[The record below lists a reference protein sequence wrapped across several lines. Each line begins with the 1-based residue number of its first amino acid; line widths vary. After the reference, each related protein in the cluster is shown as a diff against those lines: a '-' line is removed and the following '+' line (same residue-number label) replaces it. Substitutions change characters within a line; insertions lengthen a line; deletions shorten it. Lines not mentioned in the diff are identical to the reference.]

1 MLYIVVNGSLIQT
14 PPSRPGLSQVGTLLR
29 GELQLL
35 RAWSEGWQVGRLAF
49 CAGVICLGA
58 GLYGAAMGCWRAP
71 LAALYVAI
79 KFPLIILLITVGNAL
94 LNAMLAPLLGLNI
107 SLRQS
112 FLAILISFTIVSA
125 ILGAFSPLIAFL
137 VWNAPPMTA
146 DAPRSAGTYS
156 FIQVTHVVLIAF
168 AGVAG
173 NLRLVQLL
181 RELSGK
187 AATARRVL
195 VAWLAGNLFL
205 GSQLTWILR
214 PFIGSP
220 GLPVE
225 FLRPNAFDGN
235 FYETVFHS
243 LLRLANV
250 D

>member
-1 MLYIVVNGSLIQT
+1 MTTRACAPDLGQI
-14 PPSRPGLSQVGTLLR
+14 GTLLR
-29 GELQLL
+29 GEAHFL

-49 CAGVICLGA
+49 CAGVICVGA

-71 LAALYVAI
+71 LAAVFVAI
-79 KFPLIILLITVGNAL
+79 KFPLIILLTAIGNAL
-94 LNAMLAPLLGLNI
+94 LNAMLTPLLGLNI

-112 FLAILISFTIVSA
+112 FLAILLSFTIVSA
-125 ILGAFSPLIAFL
+125 ILGAFSPLAAFL
-137 VWNAPPMTA
+137 VWNAPPLTA
-146 DAPRSAGTYS
+146 DVTRSSGTYS
-156 FIQVTHVVLIAF
+156 FIQVTHVAVIAF
-168 AGVAG
+168 AGIAG

-181 RELSGK
+181 RELSGN
-187 AATARRVL
+187 ASTARRVL
-195 VAWLAGNLFL
+195 LAWLAGNLFL

-220 GLPVE
+220 ALPVE